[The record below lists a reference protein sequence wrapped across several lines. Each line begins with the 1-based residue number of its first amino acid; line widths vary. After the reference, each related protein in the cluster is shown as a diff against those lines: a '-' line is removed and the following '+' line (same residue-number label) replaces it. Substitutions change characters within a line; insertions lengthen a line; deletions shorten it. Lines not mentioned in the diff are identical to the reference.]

1 MSGLHY
7 CAEAFRLQKI
17 FRYGLLGVAIGI
29 VVCKKF
35 KQEDWMMA
43 ILQVMMAV
51 LKFFG
56 ITGGILVWVLII
68 LDSLGNEMDL

>member
-17 FRYGLLGVAIGI
+17 FSYGLLGVAIGV

-35 KQEDWMMA
+35 K
-43 ILQVMMAV
+43 
-51 LKFFG
+51 
-56 ITGGILVWVLII
+56 
-68 LDSLGNEMDL
+68 